1 MPYRTTRRTAEARQ
15 RQVDA
20 MARGRE
26 AARLAGP
33 EREPVQALPMLRRVL
48 IVIDYDSGQPVEHRI
63 ELYRTRRVDVYRAT
77 ADGQDW
83 GRRGW
88 SAVLEGCARA
98 CRAGCRC
105 GLCPATDMTTTPT
118 PTDDAPVLPVLV
130 LHR

>member
-63 ELYRTRRVDVYRAT
+63 ELYRTRRVDVYRA
-77 ADGQDW
+77 DW

-88 SAVLEGCARA
+88 SAVLEGLRKSLPRRLSVRA
-98 CRAGCRC
+98 
-105 GLCPATDMTTTPT
+105 
-118 PTDDAPVLPVLV
+118 LPSY
-130 LHR
+130 

>member
-1 MPYRTTRRTAEARQ
+1 MPYRTTRRTTEARQ

-26 AARLAGP
+26 AARLAGA

-63 ELYRTRRVDVYRAT
+63 QLYRTSRVDVYRAT

-88 SAVLEGCARA
+88 SAVLEGLRKSLPRRLSVRA
-98 CRAGCRC
+98 LASYW
-105 GLCPATDMTTTPT
+105 
-118 PTDDAPVLPVLV
+118 APRHNHSHTQEDPSK
-130 LHR
+130 